1 MRPTAQRRVAR
12 FGVYE
17 ADLDTHQLAKSGLRI
32 RLQDQP
38 FQILALL
45 LERQGQVVTREE
57 LKEKLW
63 PGDTF
68 VEFDA
73 GLNTAIKKLRAALSD
88 SADNPRFVETIP
100 RRGYRLL
107 VPVDFP
113 QAPDSTDLLRNSTP
127 TVPLSREDKVILD
140 LPAHHRLASERKWHQ
155 RLWVW
160 VGIIAAG
167 VLVAGGLYTAHV
179 RRGSAATKLSDRD
192 IIVLADFVNTTGETV
207 FDGTLQQALAV
218 ALDQSP
224 FLNVASDL
232 QVSETLRLMGRS
244 PSAPLSRELAR
255 DVCLRMGGK
264 AIMIGSIASL
274 GSHYA
279 VGLEALGCTGGD
291 TLAKDQAEAA
301 NKEGVLK
308 ALGGVASRVRGSAG
322 ESLASLGKYDFPAD
336 TTTKSLE
343 ALKAYSMGEKVV
355 REKGEAEAIPFFQNA
370 IQLDPDF
377 AIAYAALGG
386 NYYILGEG
394 ARAEENLTKAY
405 GLRDKV
411 SVRERY
417 RITAMY
423 HSEVT
428 GDLEEEEAACKLW
441 TEVYPRDAAAR
452 ESLGAVYVILGQYK
466 RATSELQ
473 EALRLSPESAIN
485 YGNLAVVYISLD
497 RLDEAKAVLDK
508 AQARG
513 LDGIIIHENLYSL
526 AFLHGDVEEMER
538 QVTWAAG
545 KAGVEDQLLTQH
557 SDTEAYLGRLR
568 KARESSRRAVESAV
582 RGGDNETAA
591 MWQINAALRE
601 LEVGNV
607 ALAKQGV
614 GAALALAPTRD
625 VKTLAA
631 LAMARSK
638 DSARATRMIEELE
651 KGGISNTLLKA
662 YWLPTLRASLE
673 VDAGNPQA
681 GISLLQAAAPY
692 EMGEA
697 AYVSNMYPAYV
708 RGQAYLAAHDGTAA
722 AAEFKKL
729 LDHPGIVQN
738 DILGALSRLQ
748 LARAEALA
756 GDQKAAEKQYA
767 DFLSLWKDADPD
779 VPILKQAQAESAKLQ
794 APLKVH

>member
-1 MRPTAQRRVAR
+1 MGPTAQRRIAR

-17 ADLDTHQLAKSGLRI
+17 ADLDTRQLAKSGLRI
-32 RLQDQP
+32 RVQDQP

-113 QAPDSTDLLRNSTP
+113 AGPAPSDFSPNSPP
-127 TVPLSREDKVILD
+127 TVPSSAVDKVVLD
-140 LPAHHRLASERKWHQ
+140 LPARPRMAAEQKGLQ
-155 RLWVW
+155 RRWLWV
-160 VGIIAAG
+160 VTTGV
-167 VLVAGGLYTAHV
+167 VLVGFALYQAYV
-179 RRGSAATKLSDRD
+179 RRDSAVKLSEKDT
-192 IIVLADFVNTTGETV
+192 IVLADFMNTTGDAV
-207 FDGTLQQALAV
+207 FDGTLKQALAV
-218 ALDQSP
+218 DLEQSP

-232 QVSETLRLMGRS
+232 QISETLHLMGRS
-244 PSAPLSRELAR
+244 PSEPLTREVAR
-255 DVCLRMGGK
+255 EVCLRMGSK
-264 AIMIGSIASL
+264 AIMIGSIATL
-274 GSHYA
+274 GSHYV
-279 VGLEALGCTGGD
+279 VGLEALGCAGGD
-291 TLAKDQAEAA
+291 TLAKDQAESA

-308 ALGGVASRVRGSAG
+308 TLGGVVSRVRSKAG
-322 ESLASLGKYDFPAD
+322 ESLSSLEKYDFPAD

-343 ALKAYSMGEKVV
+343 ALKAYSIGERTV
-355 REKGEAEAIPFFQNA
+355 REKGEAESIPFFQNA

-394 ARAEENLTKAY
+394 ARAEEYLTKAY
-405 GLRDKV
+405 SLRDRV

-417 RITAMY
+417 RITTMY

-441 TEVYPRDAAAR
+441 TEVYPRDPAAR
-452 ESLGAVYVILGQYK
+452 EGLGAVYVILGQYD
-466 RATSELQ
+466 RARLELQ

-485 YGNLAVVYISLD
+485 YGNLAVAYISLD
-497 RLDEAKAVLDK
+497 RLDDAKAVLDK

-513 LDGIIIHENLYSL
+513 LDGIIIHENLYSFS
-526 AFLHGDVEEMER
+526 FLRGDVAEMER
-538 QVTWAAG
+538 QVAWAAG
-545 KAGVEDQLLTQH
+545 KVGVEDQLLTQH
-557 SDTEAYLGRLR
+557 SDTEAYHGRLR
-568 KARESSRRAVESAV
+568 KARDLSRRAVESAV
-582 RGGDNETAA
+582 RGGDKETAA
-591 MWQINAALRE
+591 MWEINAALRE
-601 LEVGNV
+601 LEIGNLS
-607 ALAKQGV
+607 LARQGV
-614 GAALALAPTRD
+614 RATLSLASSRD

-631 LAMARSK
+631 LVLARGN
-638 DSARATRMIEELE
+638 DTVRAKELIAELE
-651 KGGISNTLLKA
+651 KGDASNTLLKA
-662 YWLPTLRASLE
+662 YWIPTLKASLE
-673 VDAGNPQA
+673 VHSGNPRA
-681 GISLLQAAAPY
+681 ALSLLQAAAPY

-697 AYVSNMYPAYV
+697 AYVSNMYPAYE
-708 RGQAYLAAHDGTAA
+708 RGQAYLLAHDGTAA
-722 AAEFKKL
+722 AGEFKKL

-748 LARAEALA
+748 LARAEVMA
-756 GDQKAAEKQYA
+756 GDKLAAKKQYS
-767 DFLSLWKDADPD
+767 DFLSLWKDADPE
-779 VPILKQAQAESAKLQ
+779 VPVLQEAKAEYGKL
-794 APLKVH
+794 